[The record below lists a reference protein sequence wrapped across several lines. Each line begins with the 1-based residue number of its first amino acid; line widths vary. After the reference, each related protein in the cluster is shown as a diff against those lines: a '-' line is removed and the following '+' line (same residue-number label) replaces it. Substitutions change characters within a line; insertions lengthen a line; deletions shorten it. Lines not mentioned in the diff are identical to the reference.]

1 MKDHLLEVG
10 NSRRAARYRLAQARS
25 TGFWDA
31 PERTESKIHRI
42 HAYPAKFPAFL
53 ATKALSYARINGV
66 KVDRV
71 ADVFCGCGTVAYEA
85 TREGMTFWG
94 CDNNPVATLIARV
107 KSADYDPQR
116 MRSYTDKIVAAF
128 IEVDDQVALSDEA
141 INRLRYWYDDRQF
154 SNLARLLNA
163 INRTV
168 PKRSKY
174 RDPFHCAFSAILKS
188 TSKWRQR
195 STKPMLDPSKRPAE
209 VLIAFQRQCRVM
221 IMAWV
226 ETGPRISHNVQIHH
240 ANVMSIQAPAEL
252 ADIIITSPPYVT
264 SYEYADLHQLSSLW
278 LGYAS
283 DYRRLRTGSIG
294 STQHDLN
301 FRREFGRLNEV
312 GTQVVFSLF
321 DKNRAAARS
330 IANYYLDMQHVTRRC
345 YDFLRDKGIAVFVI
359 GNTEYSGVQVD
370 NASHLAEAL
379 FDAGFSRVRATK
391 RRISNKLH
399 TPFRDCDG
407 RFSRVRSQK
416 HIYSEEFILIA
427 HR

>member
-1 MKDHLLEVG
+1 MMDHLLEVG

-25 TGFWDA
+25 TGFWDV
-31 PERTESKIHRI
+31 PESAEPKIHRI

-53 ATKALSYARINGV
+53 TTKALSYARISGV
-66 KVDRV
+66 KVERV

-85 TREGMTFWG
+85 SREGLTFWG
-94 CDNNPVATLIARV
+94 CDNNPIATLIARV

-116 MRSYTDKIVAAF
+116 LRNYADKILVAF
-128 IEVDDQVALSDEA
+128 TEVDSQVNLSDEA
-141 INRLRYWYDDRQF
+141 IKRLRYWYEDYQF
-154 SNLARLLNA
+154 ADLARLLNA

-168 PKRSKY
+168 PRRSKY
-174 RDPFHCAFSAILKS
+174 RDAFHCVFSAILKS
-188 TSKWRQR
+188 TSRWRQR
-195 STKPMLDPSKRPAE
+195 STKPTLDPNKRDVE
-209 VLIAFQRQCRVM
+209 VLTAFRRQCRIMV
-221 IMAWV
+221 MAWV
-226 ETGPRISHNVQIHH
+226 ESGPARGSAVQIHH
-240 ANVMSIQAPAEL
+240 ANIMSVQAPAEP

-283 DYRRLRTGSIG
+283 DYRDLRTGSIG

-301 FRREFGRLNEV
+301 FNREFSRLNEV

-321 DKNRAAARS
+321 DKNRAASRA
-330 IANYYLDMQHVTRRC
+330 IASYYLDMQHVAKRC
-345 YDFLRDKGIAVFVI
+345 HGFLRDQGIAIFVI
-359 GNTEYSGVQVD
+359 GNTEYCGVQVD

-399 TPFRDCDG
+399 TPFRDFDG